1 MKKGLLLVFLCILS
15 IYSLKSQS
23 DNASNYGSAWSGNGG
38 SGFSDWSFNSTGDSN
53 QAGTF
58 LGQTGSGNASDSNG
72 NGDNSGDGDIN
83 TGGKAWG
90 LYANSGQLSEAF
102 RFFNTDMDTDD
113 RFTVSMDIGFIDGG
127 STVGFAVQT
136 DLGNNLLEVFFIGG
150 DSFFTVSD
158 GDGNT
163 NSTIG
168 FTDEGVTIQIEITAN
183 NAGTYA
189 HSITITALDGGGSYN
204 KTGNFS
210 TSGQVGK
217 IRFFNANAGSN
228 GSNNLYFN
236 SISHEIDALPVE
248 LTSFS
253 AFAKNDDV
261 ELLWETSSEINNSHF
276 EIQHSIDGRIF
287 ETIGQVQGLG
297 TSNYGKQYQFTHN
310 NPVRGNN
317 YYRLHQVDFD
327 GKSSTSEIV
336 SVNLNTEL
344 EVQYFPNPL
353 QDELTILWTEELEN
367 STLELLNA
375 NGQRIYS
382 VQLQESISIPTA
394 NLPKGV
400 YFLSA
405 RKDGN
410 VLWTEKVVK

>member
-1 MKKGLLLVFLCILS
+1 MSNES
-15 IYSLKSQS
+15 IPGDLG
-23 DNASNYGSAWSGNGG
+23 ASNPGNDADLSA
-38 SGFSDWSFNSTGDSN
+38 
-53 QAGTF
+53 
-58 LGQTGSGNASDSNG
+58 
-72 NGDNSGDGDIN
+72 
-83 TGGKAWG
+83 
-90 LYANSGQLSEAF
+90 
-102 RFFNTDMDTDD
+102 
-113 RFTVSMDIGFIDGG
+113 
-127 STVGFAVQT
+127 
-136 DLGNNLLEVFFIGG
+136 IGG
-150 DSFFTVSD
+150 QDFFTAS
-158 GDGNT
+158 
-163 NSTIG
+163 
-168 FTDEGVTIQIEITAN
+168 Q
-183 NAGTYA
+183 
-189 HSITITALDGGGSYN
+189 L
-204 KTGNFS
+204 
-210 TSGQVGK
+210 
-217 IRFFNANAGSN
+217 
-228 GSNNLYFN
+228 
-236 SISHEIDALPVE
+236 LPVE

-261 ELLWETSSEINNSHF
+261 ELIWETSSEINNSHF

-367 STLELLNA
+367 SILELLNA
-375 NGQRIYS
+375 NGQSIYS
-382 VQLQESISIPTA
+382 AQLQESISIPTA

>member
-1 MKKGLLLVFLCILS
+1 MKKGLLFVFLSLLV
-15 IYSLKSQS
+15 IYSVKAQS
-23 DNASNYGSAWSGNGG
+23 DNASNYGTAWSGNGG
-38 SGFSDWSFNSTGDSN
+38 SGFSAWSFNSTGGSS
-53 QAGTF
+53 QSGIF

-72 NGDNSGDGDIN
+72 NGDTNVDGDIN

-113 RFTVSMDIGFIDGG
+113 RFTISMDIGFIDGG

-183 NAGTYA
+183 NSGTYA
-189 HSITITALDGGGSYN
+189 HSTTITALEGGTVYN

-217 IRFFNANAGSN
+217 IRLFNANAGSN
-228 GSNNLYFN
+228 SSNDLYFN
-236 SISHEIDALPVE
+236 SITHEIGVLPVE

-253 AFAKNDDV
+253 AFAKDNDV
-261 ELLWETSSEINNSHF
+261 ELIWETSSEINNSHF
-276 EIQHSIDGRIF
+276 EIQHSTDGRIF

-297 TSNYGKQYQFTHN
+297 TSNYGRQYQFNHN
-310 NPVRGNN
+310 SPVRGNN

-344 EVQYFPNPL
+344 EVQYFPHPL
-353 QDELTILWTEELEN
+353 EDELTILWTEELEN
-367 STLELLNA
+367 STLELLNV
-375 NGQRIYS
+375 NGQRIYAIPF
-382 VQLQESISIPTA
+382 LETIRIPTA
-394 NLPKGV
+394 DLPKGI

-405 RKDGN
+405 RKEGN